1 MAQSDRVKCFKYQS
15 FLDKKSSPKLL
26 QDSGIYQCFISN
38 EIGQNVTGI
47 SLDVRS
53 SFSDDEEEEETF
65 PVTTFVDPSTLA
77 APSKPNTT
85 QLSPDSVMLR
95 SVGLSAVDSCC
106 QLQLQS
112 AVVYCLLL
120 SIVAI
125 VSCWTIKLGFCKTIY
140 YPFKNMGKDIH
151 SVFAFNKC
159 SVLKV
164 E

>member
-112 AVVYCLLL
+112 AVVYCCLQLLQSAVGLSNWAFAKQFIILLKIWVKIYTVCLLL
-120 SIVAI
+120 TNVQ
-125 VSCWTIKLGFCKTIY
+125 Y
-140 YPFKNMGKDIH
+140 
-151 SVFAFNKC
+151 
-159 SVLKV
+159 
-164 E
+164 